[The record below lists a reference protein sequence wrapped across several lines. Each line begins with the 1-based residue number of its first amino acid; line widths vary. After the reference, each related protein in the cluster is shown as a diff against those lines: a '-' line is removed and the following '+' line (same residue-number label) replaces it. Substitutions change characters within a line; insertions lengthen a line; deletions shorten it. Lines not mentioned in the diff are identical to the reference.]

1 VATLFLFKKKKNLR
15 KLIVEGKF
23 DEIVDLVKTNPR
35 RLREL
40 IMLLDDQDEKVLN
53 LFMESRT
60 KEIHNMIQ
68 KKEELLSKW

>member
-1 VATLFLFKKKKNLR
+1 MATLFLFKKKKNLR